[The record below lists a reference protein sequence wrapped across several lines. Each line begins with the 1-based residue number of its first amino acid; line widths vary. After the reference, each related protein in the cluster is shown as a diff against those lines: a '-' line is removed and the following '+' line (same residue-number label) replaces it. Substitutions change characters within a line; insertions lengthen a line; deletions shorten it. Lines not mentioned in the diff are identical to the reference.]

1 VTTFGLSGIKLIMM
15 ALSRMLLSYL
25 LQLTRPL
32 DLEHYSAWQTKYDK
46 TSEVWKSPSPPNFK
60 INYDTAIRATFSAK
74 AAVCRDSTGSI
85 IKCTSII
92 SSHYSALY
100 GEATATL
107 LAACLAASLGLSSF
121 ILEGDSLNITM
132 ALQQPAITTDWR
144 IASII
149 SIFTLPSHK
158 QLAGKLVM

>member
-1 VTTFGLSGIKLIMM
+1 
-15 ALSRMLLSYL
+15 
-25 LQLTRPL
+25 
-32 DLEHYSAWQTKYDK
+32 
-46 TSEVWKSPSPPNFK
+46 
-60 INYDTAIRATFSAK
+60 
-74 AAVCRDSTGSI
+74 
-85 IKCTSII
+85 
-92 SSHYSALY
+92 
-100 GEATATL
+100 
-107 LAACLAASLGLSSF
+107 LAASLGLSSF